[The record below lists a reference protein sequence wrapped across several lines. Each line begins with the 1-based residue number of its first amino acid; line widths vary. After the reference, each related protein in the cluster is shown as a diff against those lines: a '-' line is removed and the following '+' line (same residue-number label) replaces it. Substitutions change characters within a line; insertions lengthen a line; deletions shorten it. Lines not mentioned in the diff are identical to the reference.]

1 MTGRASTVAAAVLAL
16 IGIGAGCGADRRPLN
31 VVVVTLDT
39 TRADRLTPYGYLD
52 ASMPALE
59 RLAREGAL
67 FQRAYTVVPLTLPA
81 HTSLFTGLSP
91 VAHGVHDNADPP
103 LDAQFD
109 TLAEVLRGGG
119 YQTAAFV
126 ASAVL
131 DPDRGLAQGFDRYGN
146 TGLNEFGRTRSQRR
160 GDEVMSDAIA
170 WLDRAD
176 QRPFLLWTHLYD
188 AHQPYEPA
196 EPFASQ
202 ISNRYIAEIAF
213 ADAQLGRLL
222 DTLDRRGLAK
232 RTVVVVLADHG
243 ESLGERG
250 ERDHGIFLYDNVMQI
265 PMLIRAPGV
274 AATRVTA
281 IARIID
287 VMPTILELA
296 GLPARHGDGR
306 SLSPLMRGADDH
318 REAYAESLYPRRIG
332 WSALASLRD
341 DRYKFIEAPK
351 PELYDLDA
359 DPFEQQNIAATRT
372 STVEAMRRR
381 LEAIASAS
389 ATTSKPAPVSKELRE
404 RLAALGY
411 ASSSG
416 AGNTKDRDLPD
427 PKDCMAAL
435 AAAAPDDTART
446 HARVPCR

>member
-1 MTGRASTVAAAVLAL
+1 MTARTSTLAAVVLAL
-16 IGIGAGCGADRRPLN
+16 IGIGAACGADRRPLN

-39 TRADRLTPYGYLD
+39 TRVDRLTPYGYMD

-59 RLAREGAL
+59 RLAREGAV

-103 LDAQFD
+103 LDGQFD

-126 ASAVL
+126 GSAVL
-131 DPDRGLAQGFDRYGN
+131 DPDRGLAQGFDRYQD
-146 TGLNEFGRTRSQRR
+146 TGLNEFERRRSQRR

-170 WLDRAD
+170 WLERSD
-176 QRPFLLWTHLYD
+176 QKPFLLWTHLYD

-202 ISNRYIAEIAF
+202 ISNRYVAEIAF
-213 ADAQLGRLL
+213 ADAQLRRLL
-222 DTLDRRGLAK
+222 DTLDRRGLAG
-232 RTVVVVLADHG
+232 RTIVVVLADHG

-265 PMLIRAPGV
+265 PLLIRAPGV
-274 AATRVTA
+274 AATRVLP

-296 GLPARHGDGR
+296 GQPARHSDGS
-306 SLSPLMRGADDH
+306 SLSPLMRGIDDH

-341 DRYKFIEAPK
+341 DRFKFIEAPK
-351 PELYDLDA
+351 PELYDLDN
-359 DPFEQQNIAATRT
+359 DPFEQRNLAATRT
-372 STVEAMRRR
+372 STVDAMRRR
-381 LEAIASAS
+381 LEAIASA
-389 ATTSKPAPVSKELRE
+389 ATTTSTPAPVSKELRE

-416 AGNTKDRDLPD
+416 AGNTKDKDLPD
-427 PKDCMAAL
+427 PKDCLAAR
-435 AAAAPDDTART
+435 AAAALDETART

>member
-1 MTGRASTVAAAVLAL
+1 MTGRLLTLPAALAL
-16 IGIGAGCGADRRPLN
+16 VAVSASCRVDRSPLN

-59 RLAREGAL
+59 RLAREGAV
-67 FQRAYTVVPLTLPA
+67 FQRAYTIVPLTLPA

-91 VAHGVHDNADPP
+91 VSHGVHDNADAA
-103 LDAQFD
+103 LDGQFD
-109 TLAEVLRGGG
+109 TLAEVLRGSG

-131 DPDRGLAQGFDRYGN
+131 DPDRGLAQGFDRYQD
-146 TGLNEFGRTRSQRR
+146 TGVTELGRHRSQRR
-160 GDEVMSDAIA
+160 GDEVINDAIA
-170 WLDRAD
+170 WLEHAD

-188 AHQPYEPA
+188 AHQPYEPP

-202 ISNRYIAEIAF
+202 IGNRYIAEIAF
-213 ADAQLGRLL
+213 ADAQLHRLL
-222 DTLDRRGLAK
+222 DALDRRGLAG

-250 ERDHGIFLYDNVMQI
+250 ERDHGIFLYDNVLQI
-265 PMLIRAPGV
+265 PLLIRAPGV
-274 AATRVTA
+274 AASRITA

-287 VMPTILELA
+287 VMPTILELT
-296 GLPARHGDGR
+296 GQPARHGDGR
-306 SLSPLMRGADDH
+306 SLSPLMRGGDDH

-332 WSALASLRD
+332 WSALASVRD
-341 DRYKFIEAPK
+341 DRFKFIEAPK
-351 PELYDLDA
+351 PELYDLDN
-359 DPFEQQNIAATRT
+359 DPFELNNIAGARAA
-372 STVEAMRRR
+372 TVEAMRRR

-389 ATTSKPAPVSKELRE
+389 TAASTPAPVSKELRE

-411 ASSSG
+411 TTSSG
-416 AGNTKDRDLPD
+416 AGTARNRDLPD
-427 PKDCMAAL
+427 PKDCIAAM
-435 AAAAPDDTART
+435 AAAALDDTART
-446 HARVPCR
+446 HARMPCR